1 MIQLHCPI
9 DNKRKTQW
17 FAKQSSVAT
26 NRLKGFCTVKKTIII
41 EAIAG
46 IVSSLCAASCFADI
60 KDGVAVT
67 TLPAPDGDG
76 AYVFGNANY
85 TTGNFFDDQLAA
97 GLAYPVWDA
106 IGVPAGS
113 TVKFVGGVALSS
125 LPSGCTF
132 DFSGATHVFVTD
144 AAVFGSGF
152 TLLQSV
158 KLLFQPYTVTVSGT
172 TATFTLSSRIGTIN
186 VPMEINGT
194 NNVGRNANVVFDGA
208 VTGSETGLV
217 YVNGYNRRVTF
228 SGALDFGGTAKLNAS
243 QRGAGF
249 EVRSPCSESRIG
261 VVKGHD
267 YDNSGGT
274 GAPQQLLFLPAS
286 ATPCTLV
293 ISNFDHNEAGGLVD
307 AAAGSG
313 RYRRWG
319 MLLCTCSNNVIRV
332 ENIAK
337 HGAVHLMACSDGA
350 YTCGDEPVFDEGFG
364 NFEIVHLGKNSS
376 GHADRR
382 AAFYPSPNAN
392 LRFTGRFTGNYSST
406 APSFYYTAESNVV
419 NRGTLDTTGATVYPY
434 EHQQISVVGYSP
446 WNLPRT
452 ITTHS
457 DLTNRMTVSVS
468 DDRWLM
474 PLDFGAETNEI
485 DVARCE
491 TDVTL
496 SIPASGTVVV
506 SNATTTAGVRPIA
519 GRYPVIT
526 GSSVVNSAGALG
538 AAAFADW
545 TVEPV
550 GRWGGCLV
558 LLDKTDTGL
567 WMVVKQSGMA
577 IRLR

>member
-46 IVSSLCAASCFADI
+46 ILSLWAASGFAAI
-60 KDGVAVT
+60 NPGVVVT
-67 TLPAPDGDG
+67 TLPDPDGDG

-85 TTGNFFDDQLAA
+85 PTGNFFDDQLAA
-97 GLAYPVWDA
+97 GLAYPVWDT
-106 IGVPAGS
+106 INVPAGS

-125 LPSGCTF
+125 LPTGCTF
-132 DFSGATHVFVTD
+132 DFSGATHVFATD
-144 AAVFGSGF
+144 ATVFGSGF
-152 TLLQSV
+152 AVPAGVTN
-158 KLLFQPYTVTVSGT
+158 LFQPCDVTVSGT
-172 TATFTLSSRIGTIN
+172 TASFKISAHEGVVDAPVVIDGTFT
-186 VPMEINGT
+186 
-194 NNVGRNANVVFDGA
+194 VGRNANVVFDGA

-474 PLDFGAETNEI
+474 PLDFGATAGEI

-491 TDVTL
+491 TDAVL
-496 SIPASGTVVV
+496 SIPAAGTVVV
-506 SNATTTAGVRPIA
+506 SNATVAAGVRPIP

-526 GSSVVNSAGALG
+526 GNSVVNSDGATG
-538 AAAFADW
+538 ADAFANW
-545 TVEPV
+545 TVEQV
-550 GRWGGCLV
+550 GKWGGCIV
-558 LLDKTDTGL
+558 ELDKTDTGL
-567 WMVVKQSGMA
+567 WMAVKRSGMS
-577 IRLR
+577 INLR